1 MPAPEHVAEVVG
13 EWVDKAEN
21 DLKNAAHTLTMGEK
35 CPTDT
40 VCFHAQQCV
49 EKYLKARLADGGVAF
64 PKMHDLGALLN
75 FVLPLEPSW
84 EHLREDLDSLSSR
97 AVEVRYPG
105 VDSDAEDAHG
115 ALEIALR
122 IRAVVRPSLKLPK

>member
-1 MPAPEHVAEVVG
+1 MTALAT
-13 EWVDKAEN
+13 EWVAKAEG
-21 DLKNAAHTLTMGEK
+21 DLRTARREMAATEF
-35 CPTDT
+35 PNYDA

>member
-1 MPAPEHVAEVVG
+1 MAATDAPSYDA
-13 EWVDKAEN
+13 
-21 DLKNAAHTLTMGEK
+21 
-35 CPTDT
+35 

-49 EKYLKARLADGGVAF
+49 EKYLKAPLADGGVTF
-64 PKMHDLGALLN
+64 PKIHDLAALLN
-75 FVLPLEPSW
+75 LALPLEPPWAS
-84 EHLREDLDSLSSR
+84 LRDDLDSLTSL

-122 IRAVVRPSLKLPK
+122 VRAVVRPSLGPTP